1 MATLHTERLELR
13 PWRRDDVDFVFDLYS
28 RWDVKRYIGREPRV
42 MEDRSE
48 AVALLDRL
56 VSFDDPVQ
64 GYWAVERTVAG
75 AGAGQLVGTILVK
88 SIPASG
94 PAEPLEPSGDIEI
107 GWHFH
112 PDSWGMGLASEAAA
126 AVLAHAFAGGLER
139 VVAVTNPLNLASRRV
154 CERIGMSHEGQT
166 DAYYNATCELYVAV
180 GGSR

>member
-28 RWDVKRYIGREPRV
+28 RWDVKRYLGREPKV

-48 AVALLDRL
+48 ADVLLERL
-56 VSFDDPVQ
+56 MSLDDPVL
-64 GYWAVERTVAG
+64 GYWAVEEVAER
-75 AGAGQLVGTILVK
+75 AGRRQLVGTILLK

-94 PAEPLEPSGDIEI
+94 PTEPLESSGDIEI

-112 PDSWGMGLASEAAA
+112 PDAWGRGLASEAAA
-126 AVLAHAFAGGLER
+126 AVLGHAFAGGLER
-139 VVAVTNPLNLASRRV
+139 VVAVTNPLNLASQRV
-154 CERIGMSHEGQT
+154 CERIGMIHQGQT

-180 GGSR
+180 HGSR